1 MLLKNKVK
9 SFLLSS
15 FVLLVATQVSAQ
27 EIKSAS
33 FASPEASLGGA
44 VDLSI
49 VFQTTGGSAWC
60 GMLVE
65 WGDGDKQNVR
75 VGDDNFK
82 TSPITLTHKYAN
94 AGTYNVSVKGNTMV
108 RGLKTAQACGGLVR
122 PATIKIVD
130 TVAIQN
136 AERLRQAA
144 EREKAALEEADRARK
159 IALEEAERAKKAALD
174 EADRSKKALE
184 AKDLEM
190 KRKEL
195 EMKEDMLKREEDL
208 RKREEEARKKNQQR
222 PPAPAPAATPA
233 PAPAPSGGKPPVK
246 PASGF

>member
-65 WGDGDKQNVR
+65 CW
-75 VGDDNFK
+75 
-82 TSPITLTHKYAN
+82 
-94 AGTYNVSVKGNTMV
+94 
-108 RGLKTAQACGGLVR
+108 
-122 PATIKIVD
+122 
-130 TVAIQN
+130 
-136 AERLRQAA
+136 
-144 EREKAALEEADRARK
+144 
-159 IALEEAERAKKAALD
+159 
-174 EADRSKKALE
+174 
-184 AKDLEM
+184 
-190 KRKEL
+190 
-195 EMKEDMLKREEDL
+195 
-208 RKREEEARKKNQQR
+208 
-222 PPAPAPAATPA
+222 
-233 PAPAPSGGKPPVK
+233 
-246 PASGF
+246 